1 MLNAIWAFLILT
13 AVVVGG
19 LTGAYSGE
27 ANLTETA
34 FAMAEAAVMKTAL
47 PLSGILMMWLG
58 MMKLAEASGM
68 VRSLARVLSPGMR
81 LLFPDVPRDHPA
93 SGAMVM
99 NFAANMLG
107 IGNAATPLGLKA
119 MAELEKIN
127 PRPGTASNA
136 MCTFLAINTSS
147 VTLIP
152 ATAIAVLATAGVAT
166 PERIVITALGAT
178 LCSTAVAIAAVK
190 TLERLPWFRAAP
202 VETASAGSEGN
213 ETAREDPVEP
223 ALSSPP
229 PVARGRLMAFASA
242 AACFG
247 LLALVL
253 ELNPGWGESVRVWL
267 GGAADSA
274 AGAAEV
280 ESPGRRFFNAAA
292 AMAIPYV
299 FLLIV
304 GYAWVRRLPVFEL
317 FVDGAKEGFQVALRI
332 MPYLVAMLVAM
343 GLFRDSGSL
352 ALLGKLLGPVL
363 AFLGFPVDLLP
374 MAVMRPLSGGA
385 SVGLLAEIAARP
397 DLADGVKYTA
407 ATMFGSTETTFY
419 VLAVY
424 FGSVSIRKTRHAV
437 AAGLLADATGIAAAV
452 WFCRMFFAY

>member
-1 MLNAIWAFLILT
+1 MLNAIWAILILT

-27 ANLTETA
+27 SSLTETA
-34 FAMAEAAVMKTAL
+34 FGMAEAAVMKTAL
-47 PLSGILMMWLG
+47 PLAGILMLWLG

-68 VRSLARVLSPGMR
+68 VRSLARLLSPGMR
-81 LLFPDVPRDHPA
+81 LLFPDVPRGHPA

-152 ATAIAVLATAGVAT
+152 ATAIAVLATAGVSN

-178 LCSTAVAIAAVK
+178 LCSTAAAIAAVK
-190 TLERLPWFRAAP
+190 ILERLPWFRVAPAA
-202 VETASAGSEGN
+202 TAVSGGD
-213 ETAREDPVEP
+213 ETAREGPVE
-223 ALSSPP
+223 ASSSLPP
-229 PVARGRLMAFASA
+229 PVSRGRLMAFAATA
-242 AACFG
+242 ASFG
-247 LLALVL
+247 FAALLL
-253 ELNPGWGESVRVWL
+253 ELNPGWSETVRVWL
-267 GGAADSA
+267 GGAIESA
-274 AGAAEV
+274 AGAGEA
-280 ESPGRRFFNAAA
+280 ESPARRFFNAAA

-299 FLLIV
+299 FFVIV

-343 GLFRDSGSL
+343 GLFRDSGAL
-352 ALLGKLLGPVL
+352 ALLGKVLGPAL
-363 AFLGFPVDLLP
+363 AFVGFPVDLLP

-397 DLADGVKYTA
+397 DLADGVKHTA

-424 FGSVSIRKTRHAV
+424 FGSVSIRKTRHAA
-437 AAGLLADATGIAAAV
+437 AAGLLADAAGIIAAV
-452 WFCRMFFAY
+452 FFCRLYFGY